1 MLEKIK
7 TDAYKRIETLCEN
20 LDYQIEALCNI
31 KSEALFISYLLFLC
45 ESQNEEFK
53 KSTHKP

>member
-7 TDAYKRIETLCEN
+7 TDAYKRIETHCDN

-53 KSTHKP
+53 KSTH